1 MTEWVIQLLALLT
14 LLGGAFVTGLTIG
27 SELHGK

>member
-14 LLGGAFVTGLTIG
+14 LLGGAFVAGLTIG
-27 SELHGK
+27 EELHEK